1 MENIYKEKYLKYKTK
16 YLMLREQLGGSNL
29 WGLTNIDLNEIEF
42 IVKWNTLFYLFC
54 YLLNITEIN
63 NDTVV
68 NEETSK
74 IFDFLVNNCNFIISK
89 STNIGKVKSTGN
101 FYIKVNSSKIHHFT
115 GVATGRARD
124 AAAQGGIEKS
134 WHYTWGEQKME
145 NYDNSNTIGI
155 IEKIETSYLSKLQ
168 KLMLL
173 STLDLALHVF
183 EHICKQSLLFYK
195 FYQIKILKQ
204 ESFKLHTG
212 VLKLGGVRG
221 VPINK
226 DFFKPKDMR
235 ELDDVIILKLRIEGS
250 ISVKFDSI
258 MKEYMPDI
266 KTWIIEN
273 IKSIEAEKIA
283 KEERDKAAEALAI
296 EKQKVF
302 EGTIEGRIDAIEKQI
317 AALNAQIQS
326 NIKDKEKR
334 KLNVSL
340 NEQVAILKEQIKKLK
355 EEQRLVKAA
364 SVAVHVVVKEVERPV
379 VNSYPI
385 EWDA

>member
-68 NEETSK
+68 NEENSK
-74 IFDFLVNNCNFIISK
+74 IFEFLVNNCNFIISK

-115 GVATGRARD
+115 GVDTGRPRD
-124 AAAQGGIEKS
+124 PAAQGGIEKTC
-134 WHYTWGEQKME
+134 HYTWGEKLME
-145 NYDNSNTIGI
+145 NYDDRNTEGI
-155 IEKIETSYLSKLQ
+155 IEKIKNSRDLSKLQ

-173 STLDLALHVF
+173 STLDLALHGF
-183 EHICKQSLLFYK
+183 EYICKQGLLFYK
-195 FYQIKILKQ
+195 FYQLKILKQ

-212 VLKLGGVRG
+212 TLKLGGYVL
-221 VPINK
+221 NK
-226 DFFKPKDMR
+226 DFFKPKDKR
-235 ELDDVIILKLRIEGS
+235 ELDDVSILKLRIQGS

-258 MKEYMPDI
+258 MKEYMSDI

-283 KEERDKAAEALAI
+283 KEERAKADEALAV
-296 EKQKVF
+296 EKQKVY
-302 EGTIEGRIDAIEKQI
+302 EGTFEGRIDALEKQI
-317 AALNAQIQS
+317 AALNAEIQS
-326 NIKDKEKR
+326 NIKDREKK
-334 KLNVSL
+334 KLNISL
-340 NEQVAILKEQIKKLK
+340 NEQVGITERI
-355 EEQRLVKAA
+355 VKQ
-364 SVAVHVVVKEVERPV
+364 PV
-379 VNSYPI
+379 PLAYSRYTDDYSYS
-385 EWDA
+385 